1 MLGQVSAGHASS
13 SQDDARKPRTGTD
26 CLLWT
31 RNLAQDAQGL
41 AQSLRHRNL
50 EPATAE
56 FLCGLAGG
64 IRAKRILEIGGSS
77 GLSTIALASPARET
91 SGRVISAESEPQ
103 RQAEARQTLARLG
116 LAPYVEFILADA
128 ATILPTVGE
137 MDLVFIDSEKDDYV
151 RFFDMLRISPGGL
164 VVADNVISHSMGEY
178 VNHVRARPGLRSLT
192 LPIGKGIEL
201 TRFPAPCFQS
211 IWF

>member
-1 MLGQVSAGHASS
+1 MWSRRRHSRQADSRNRRLQRLVHYRACLG
-13 SQDDARKPRTGTD
+13 R
-26 CLLWT
+26 
-31 RNLAQDAQGL
+31 AQD
-41 AQSLRHRNL
+41 LR
-50 EPATAE
+50 P
-56 FLCGLAGG
+56 CD
-64 IRAKRILEIGGSS
+64 IGG
-77 GLSTIALASPARET
+77 
-91 SGRVISAESEPQ
+91 SEPQ
-103 RQAEARQTLARLG
+103 RQAEARQTLAPLG

-201 TRFPAPCFQS
+201 TRFPAP
-211 IWF
+211 